1 LDGGGNVGADD
12 GKAKDCGNRVGRLV
26 GRLVGRGG
34 VTDGTNVVG
43 KNTGNVDVSPKERV
57 GAAV

>member
-1 LDGGGNVGADD
+1 VGSLDGGGNVGADD

-26 GRLVGRGG
+26 GRGG
-34 VTDGTNVVG
+34 VTDGAKVVG
-43 KNTGNVDVSPKERV
+43 RTTGTVDVSPKERV